1 MVFIK
6 GRMNSIKLFPFFVL
20 SIFLIGCSI
29 GRVYVGS
36 EIREDPNNKIQI
48 GRTTKGEVLQIFGP
62 PERIQRQF
70 DGDVFVY
77 AYLRKNST
85 KFTLEEPYLTNFT
98 LFQYTKIQQKKDVLV
113 ILFDQEGVV
122 KSFGYQ
128 RGTSELAPF

>member
-1 MVFIK
+1 
-6 GRMNSIKLFPFFVL
+6 MNSIKLSSFLIL
-20 SIFLIGCSI
+20 SIFLIGCSN

-36 EIREDPNNKIQI
+36 EIREVPNEKIRI
-48 GRTTKGEVLQIFGP
+48 GQTTKGEVLQIFGP

-85 KFTLEEPYLTNFT
+85 KFTLEEPYLTNFA
-98 LFQYTKIQQKKDVLV
+98 LFQYTKIQQKKDILV

-128 RGTSELAPF
+128 RGTSELTPF

>member
-1 MVFIK
+1 
-6 GRMNSIKLFPFFVL
+6 MNSIKLSSFLIL

-36 EIREDPNNKIQI
+36 EIREDPNDKIRI

-98 LFQYTKIQQKKDVLV
+98 LFQYTKIQQKKDILV

-128 RGTSELAPF
+128 RGTSELTPF

>member
-6 GRMNSIKLFPFFVL
+6 GRTNSIKLSSFLIL

-36 EIREDPNNKIQI
+36 EIREDPNDKIRI

-98 LFQYTKIQQKKDVLV
+98 LFQYTKIQQKKDILV

-128 RGTSELAPF
+128 RGTSELTPF

>member
-6 GRMNSIKLFPFFVL
+6 GRMNSIKLSSFLIL

-36 EIREDPNNKIQI
+36 EIREDPNDKIRI
-48 GRTTKGEVLQIFGP
+48 GQTTKGEVLQIFGP

-85 KFTLEEPYLTNFT
+85 KFTFEEPYLTNFT
-98 LFQYTKIQQKKDVLV
+98 LFQYTKIQQKKDILV

-128 RGTSELAPF
+128 RGTSELTPF